1 MELLS
6 TFLDIV
12 LHLDRHLQ
20 WLVANY
26 GAWIYAILFA
36 IIFCETG
43 LVVTPFL
50 PGDSLLFVA
59 GTVAAAGNMYV
70 HALFTA
76 LAAASFLGD
85 NTNYWIGRYI
95 GPRVFSREG
104 SRWLNPAHLDRTR
117 YFYERY
123 GAKTVFLARF
133 VPILR
138 TFAPFVAGIGRM
150 RYGQFLLYSLSGSI
164 AWVGS
169 LTYAGYYFGT
179 VPVVRQ
185 NLTLAIVVVVL
196 LSILPGIFEYWRH
209 RRAAGRAGGGRREE
223 SRP

>member
-1 MELLS
+1 MEFFAAFADL
-6 TFLDIV
+6 V

-20 WLVANY
+20 WLVENY
-26 GAWIYAILFA
+26 GAWIYAILFL

-59 GTVAAAGNMYV
+59 GTLAAAGDMYV
-70 HALFTA
+70 HGLFAA
-76 LAAASFLGD
+76 LACASFLGD
-85 NTNYWIGRYI
+85 NTNYWIGRYA

-104 SRWLNPAHLDRTR
+104 SRLLNPAHLERTQR
-117 YFYERY
+117 FYDKY
-123 GAKTVFLARF
+123 GANTIFFARF
-133 VPILR
+133 MPIVR

-150 RYGQFLLYSLSGSI
+150 RYSRFLFYSFSGSI

-179 VPVVRQ
+179 VPVVKQ
-185 NLTLAIVVVVL
+185 NLTLVIVVIVL
-196 LSILPGIFEYWRH
+196 ISILPGIIEYFRH
-209 RRAAGRAGGGRREE
+209 RN
-223 SRP
+223 SRKA